1 MTFPF
6 TKIGSFRVETPGP
19 AEGQI
24 DALEV
29 ALLDWLIGQR
39 PRGISRVPQSI
50 TFKAGVL
57 RFASGWNILW
67 PIGSGDI
74 ALAALP
80 GGIEVSYR
88 LRLTEL
94 FVVTILV
101 VMLLLGQISVI
112 QDIPVTLELIAG
124 LAVLWFVLF
133 GGNYLI
139 APLRLSGALKQ
150 VARQATGGTVV

>member
-1 MTFPF
+1 MMFPF

-19 AEGQI
+19 AEGHI

-29 ALLDWLIGQR
+29 ALLDWLIRQR
-39 PRGISRVPQSI
+39 PRDIARVPRSI
-50 TFKAGVL
+50 AFKAGVL

-67 PIGSGDI
+67 PIGSGEI
-74 ALAALP
+74 ALAAEA
-80 GGIEVSYR
+80 GAIEVSYR

-101 VMLLLGQISVI
+101 VILLLGQISVLK
-112 QDIPVTLELIAG
+112 DIPITSDVIAG
-124 LAVLWFVLF
+124 MAVLWFALF

-139 APLRLSGALKQ
+139 APLRLSGALKE
-150 VARQATGGTVV
+150 VARQTTGGTVV